1 MYACTYAN
9 NARMHKYKQLQKP
22 NESSIMVAHPIWGQ
36 TILKLLTKSIT
47 EQLKTLGFWEKTKD
61 INLQLVLIKS
71 FSVVALWVPRARDPN
86 ATHNAVS
93 MALFPPTRTRIKK
106 KKTSKSENKIQ
117 NHPNLKLK
125 EQRKKEK
132 SDSSAGRTPVLACD
146 EINPL
151 SKLDLKAAVAHEIL
165 QSDSGNSPS
174 SISSRVLEK
183 FFARNPRIF
192 HLDRDFS
199 FAF

>member
-1 MYACTYAN
+1 M
-9 NARMHKYKQLQKP
+9 
-22 NESSIMVAHPIWGQ
+22 
-36 TILKLLTKSIT
+36 
-47 EQLKTLGFWEKTKD
+47 
-61 INLQLVLIKS
+61 
-71 FSVVALWVPRARDPN
+71 PRARDPN

-93 MALFPPTRTRIKK
+93 IALFPPTRTRIKK

-117 NHPNLKLK
+117 NHPNLKLNEPK
-125 EQRKKEK
+125 KKKKEGK
-132 SDSSAGRTPVLACD
+132 IDSSARRTPVLACD

-151 SKLDLKAAVAHEIL
+151 SKLDPKAAVAHEIL

-174 SISSRVLEK
+174 SISSRVLEM

-192 HLDRDFS
+192 HLDRVFS